1 MLGVA
6 RMHQG
11 RTAIQV
17 QLSSVPLADRVDAM
31 SILLDRS
38 GLDRLEG
45 TGIALANR
53 LGMAQAD
60 LRRIERASE
69 RLERSREE
77 LLVAILNAR
86 DSGESFR
93 DIARAAGMSHQRVH
107 QIVREKG
114 RPQ

>member
-1 MLGVA
+1 M
-6 RMHQG
+6 
-11 RTAIQV
+11 QV
-17 QLSSVPLADRVDAM
+17 RLSSLSLPVRVSVSTM
-31 SILLDRS
+31 LDKP
-38 GLDRLEG
+38 GFDRLEG
-45 TGIALANR
+45 SGVALANR
-53 LGMAQAD
+53 LGMTQAD